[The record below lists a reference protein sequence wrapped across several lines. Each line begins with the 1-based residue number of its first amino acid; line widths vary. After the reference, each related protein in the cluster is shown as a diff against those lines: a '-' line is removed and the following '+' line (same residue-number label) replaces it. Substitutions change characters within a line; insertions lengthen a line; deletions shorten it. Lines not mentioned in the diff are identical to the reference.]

1 MHEGRYWLKDRSD
14 GLVAVQDAR
23 VEAFGGRAVARGDA
37 AAPKTARSGHHRGR
51 VKLLVAKRRQGGV
64 KVPERQPGL
73 LRGVNDVKEPAVNVL
88 GGTNVVEYCRNVGVV
103 ENSGHCAAAVVVKA
117 QVKRHLDADRAV
129 AGVLNLPLDHGGS
142 NRRKHAEV

>member
-1 MHEGRYWLKDRSD
+1 MLSCKPLNAKIPGDTWSAQSVTLPDSVTSAKSVAVHGGRYGRKDRSD

-51 VKLLVAKRRQGGV
+51 VKLLVAKRCQGGV

-73 LRGVNDVKEPAVNVL
+73 LRGVDDVKEPAVNVL
-88 GGTNVVEYCRNVGVV
+88 GGTNI
-103 ENSGHCAAAVVVKA
+103 VKI
-117 QVKRHLDADRAV
+117 L
-129 AGVLNLPLDHGGS
+129 
-142 NRRKHAEV
+142 